1 MVRITKEELLEKLFH
16 EDYEQLKG
24 KKLRITRL
32 RIPGKE
38 VCLAHVISA
47 PQPRLSEPGA
57 TYRCP

>member
-38 VCLAHVISA
+38 VCHKK
-47 PQPRLSEPGA
+47 
-57 TYRCP
+57 